1 MKASILLTS
10 SLFLLPSLATGVK
23 EAHTVALD
31 FGWNAF
37 FLPVQPSETPSQL
50 FADWPVEKVGMYDQA
65 AYLRTAQFDGEA
77 STLGAIENPMKY
89 WVRED
94 AGLTSLD
101 ALRANAVYICFCTNA
116 TGFTTTVY
124 GEPEAMRTSWHSS
137 VDSTVNY
144 VGISTDGTAAEV
156 RTVGGYFLGLDVG
169 ATDFRKIYG
178 PLADQPGLKAV
189 SVKDPYVANGKGLA
203 IDSIKTSDWSGPLY
217 VSPMNGINM
226 GTNHNQGV
234 MTVRNDAGT
243 NRMVR
248 ISFKESEFADANL
261 KMLYPD
267 IHYLDSARQSAWVSP
282 LHSAP
287 CECELAAGE
296 TLTLRLAVDRATLA
310 AAPWTEFGGI
320 VEVTDVSTVSPTHFR
335 TAIPFSITA
344 GDSSERAQD
353 WPNGLWVATIS
364 LDAVPQFVA
373 EGSVTE
379 YREELTTNV
388 YRRAKGEASGST
400 TTEEEKTNTVSAVE
414 YETVISI
421 STNLVPVYTTAAKKA
436 GSTMKARIL
445 IHRDID
451 GNLKMLQRARL
462 NGRRYSTAMLPTDL
476 GVVDG
481 TGTFGTAA
489 VFAFTVA
496 EHSRVN
502 PMYHAKHPDHDGL
515 DSDFKEWAK
524 EGSEVF
530 EIGNRITLEW
540 DANDA
545 ASWNPEEM
553 MSGTASWSFTGLRRE
568 GELKAEGKFTI
579 QRLSAA
585 ALEDI
590 VGD

>member
-101 ALRANAVYICFCTNA
+101 ALRANAVYICFCTNV

-144 VGISTDGTAAEV
+144 VGISTDGTDAEV

-217 VSPMNGINM
+217 VSPMNGIDM

-234 MTVRNDAGT
+234 VTVRNDAGT

-248 ISFKESEFADANL
+248 ISFKESEFADVNL

-282 LHSAP
+282 LHSEP
-287 CECELAAGE
+287 YECELAAGE

-310 AAPWTEFGGI
+310 AAPGTEFGGI
-320 VEVTDVSTVSPTHFR
+320 VEVTDVSMVSPTHFR

-344 GDSSERAQD
+344 GDSAERAQD

-379 YREELTTNV
+379 YTDEIV
-388 YRRAKGEASGST
+388 
-400 TTEEEKTNTVSAVE
+400 TNTYSRC
-414 YETVISI
+414 T
-421 STNLVPVYTTAAKKA
+421 STNEFGVGIYEDVQVVSTNKVAVYTTAAKAA
-436 GSTMKARIL
+436 GSTMKARIF
-445 IHRDID
+445 IHRDVD

-462 NGRRYSTAMLPTDL
+462 NGRRYSSAMLPTDL
-476 GVVDG
+476 GVVTG

-530 EIGNRITLEW
+530 EIGNRITLRW

-545 ASWNPEEM
+545 ASWNPEETM
-553 MSGTASWSFTGLRRE
+553 TGKATWTFSGLRRE
-568 GELKAEGKFTI
+568 GEIKAEGTFTI

-585 ALEDI
+585 ALADIIED
-590 VGD
+590 

>member
-1 MKASILLTS
+1 MKASILLVS
-10 SLFLLPSLATGVK
+10 SFFLLPSFATGVR
-23 EAHTVALD
+23 EAHTVRLD

-37 FLPVQPSETPSQL
+37 FLTVQPSETPSEL
-50 FADWPVEKVGMYDQA
+50 FSDWPVEKVGMYDQA
-65 AYLRTAQFDGEA
+65 AYLRTEQFDSSS

-89 WVRED
+89 WVRDD
-94 AGLTSLD
+94 AGITSLD
-101 ALRANAVYICFCTNA
+101 ALLANAVYICFCTNV

-144 VGISTDGTAAEV
+144 VGLSTDGTDAEV

-178 PLADQPGLKAV
+178 SDSAQPGLKQV
-189 SVKDPYVANGKGLA
+189 TVKEPKVANGKGLA
-203 IDSIKTSDWSGPLY
+203 IDSIKTSDWSGPLF
-217 VSPMNGINM
+217 VSPMNGIDM

-234 MTVRNDAGT
+234 VTVRNDAGT
-243 NRMVR
+243 NRIVR
-248 ISFKESEFADANL
+248 IAFKKSESAGAN
-261 KMLYPD
+261 PD
-267 IHYLDSARQSAWVSP
+267 MTLPDVHYFDSARQSAWVSP
-282 LHSAP
+282 LHTAP
-287 CECELAAGE
+287 YECELAAGE
-296 TLTLRLAVDRATLA
+296 TLTLKLAVDRTTFADGA
-310 AAPWTEFGGI
+310 GTEFGGI
-320 VEVTDVSTVSPTHFR
+320 LEVTDVSTVAPTHFQ
-335 TAIPFSITA
+335 TAIPLSITA
-344 GDSSERAQD
+344 GDSAERAQD

-379 YREELTTNV
+379 YTDEITTNT
-388 YRRAKGEASGST
+388 YSRCTST
-400 TTEEEKTNTVSAVE
+400 NEQGKAIYEDVE
-414 YETVISI
+414 VI
-421 STNLVPVYTTAAKKA
+421 STNKIPVYTTAAKAA
-436 GSTMKARIL
+436 GSVMKARIFV
-445 IHRDID
+445 HRDVD

-530 EIGNRITLEW
+530 EIGNRITLKW

-545 ASWNPEEM
+545 ASWNPEET
-553 MSGTASWSFTGLRRE
+553 MSGTASWAFTGLRRE

-579 QRLSAA
+579 QRLSSAS
-585 ALEDI
+585 LEEI
-590 VGD
+590 VDGD